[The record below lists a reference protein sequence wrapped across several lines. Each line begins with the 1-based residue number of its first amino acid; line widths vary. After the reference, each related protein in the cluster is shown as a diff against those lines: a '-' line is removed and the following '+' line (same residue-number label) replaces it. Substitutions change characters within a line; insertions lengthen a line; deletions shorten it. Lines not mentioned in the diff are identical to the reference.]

1 LNSSSDEPGGEE
13 LLVVGRILRPHGI
26 RGAVVVRVESDR
38 PGRFAEG
45 ARLVLETASGDRRE
59 VTVQSCSEHRDGVL
73 VNLPGLA
80 DRETAEKLKG
90 SYLLVRARDA
100 DLLAKGEHWAHDLL
114 GMRVLSEEGLH
125 LGEVSDVVCRTV
137 QDTLVVRDAG
147 GMEFRLPFVGEFV
160 KKVDPVQ
167 KVITVKVIEGMVP

>member
-1 LNSSSDEPGGEE
+1 M
-13 LLVVGRILRPHGI
+13 
-26 RGAVVVRVESDR
+26 VRVESDW

-45 ARLVLETASGDRRE
+45 ARLVLETAPGDRRE
-59 VTVQSCSEHRDGVL
+59 VTIESCSEHRDDML
-73 VNLPGLA
+73 VYLPGVA

-100 DLLAKGEHWAHDLL
+100 DMLAEGEYWAHDLV

-137 QDTLVVRDAG
+137 QDNLVVRDAG
-147 GMEFRLPFVGEFV
+147 GAEFQLPFVEEFV
-160 KKVDPVQ
+160 KKVDPVE